1 MATISDVAKEA
12 NVSVATVSRVLNNK
26 DTVKK
31 ETQDRV
37 FEAIEKLNFQPN
49 LLARNFR
56 RSESR
61 VILIITPNIT
71 NPYYAHILTGI
82 GETASLLGYS
92 ALIFNTGGSLD
103 KEKEGM
109 EMLRKRRADGAI
121 LLASSIESPHL
132 LEYSGMY
139 PMVQCSEYDRESDLP
154 RVNIDNYKAA
164 KEVMEYLIG
173 LGHKKIATISSK
185 NNYVSTAQRLEAYLK
200 TMEGHGLNV
209 PKSYIAYADSDYSFK
224 SGKKAAL
231 KLLSLGNR
239 PTAIFC
245 ISDTLALGSI
255 SAAMEMGIIIPEDLT
270 VTGFDDVDDTT
281 MFHPYITTIQQPCYK
296 LGVSSMKLLYDQMMK
311 KEKKN
316 SKITLRHQFV
326 IRESSAPYKP

>member
-82 GETASLLGYS
+82 GETASLMGYS

-185 NNYVSTAQRLEAYLK
+185 NNYVSTAQRQEAYLK
-200 TMEGHGLNV
+200 TMEEHGLNV
-209 PKSYIAYADSDYSFK
+209 PKSYITYADSDYSFK
-224 SGKKAAL
+224 SGKKAAM

-255 SAAMEMGIIIPEDLT
+255 SAAMEMGIKIPEDLT

-311 KEKKN
+311 KERKS